1 MTSIFNLNTHNL
13 EWDSL
18 FMAGYLI
25 FHIVGI
31 AAVFYITRND

>member
-1 MTSIFNLNTHNL
+1 MTNISNLNTHNL